1 VRSGPPT
8 TRPRGKEYPGLS
20 QRRTGVRHRHLFGS
34 CQAHLRSPLRRGPG
48 ATASPAACDVGR
60 GAEPDVRP
68 RGHAVSAFIAEI
80 AHRLTALRAG
90 DVPTRHLMCPVH
102 SDGRR
107 QPDQAACLSNQATGS
122 TPTPLH
128 VRSSHHD
135 LNDTEEPSA
144 ARQFYSSGGC
154 RGTERWCRVTGI
166 SCSGYP
172 IHYVSEPTCRGSE
185 SFCTCPPFSY
195 KRGGMRQVHGDPI
208 LGSLRHSRVHTSS
221 QAIHHTVE

>member
-1 VRSGPPT
+1 M
-8 TRPRGKEYPGLS
+8 TRPWGKEYHGPS
-20 QRRTGVRHRHLFGS
+20 QRHTGVRHRHLSGS
-34 CQAHLRSPLRRGPG
+34 CQACLRSPLRRGPSA
-48 ATASPAACDVGR
+48 ATWPAAYDVGR
-60 GAEPDVRP
+60 RVEPGVRP
-68 RGHAVSAFIAEI
+68 WGHAISTFIAEI
-80 AHRLTALRAG
+80 ARRLTALQAG
-90 DVPTRHLMCPVH
+90 DVLTWHLMRPVH

-107 QPDQAACLSNQATGS
+107 RPDQAACLSNQTTGS

-128 VRSSHHD
+128 ARSGLHD
-135 LNDTEEPSA
+135 LNDTKEPSVA
-144 ARQFYSSGGC
+144 HQFYSSGGC
-154 RGTERWCRVTGI
+154 RGTGRWCKVTGI

-185 SFCTCPPFSY
+185 SFCTWPPFSY